1 MPNVRVYDTGRC
13 VRRVP
18 TTGVQVVEY
27 REEPGV
33 YYTISGE
40 VIDNE
45 DWPVQ
50 AGFDVVAGRRERRRR
65 ELLRE
70 AERKIA
76 EQVAAEDAAIEKTL
90 TGEENARKPRPKA
103 ADDPEES
110 APQNEV
116 HVQKGASLQAVHR
129 GGGRYRVEDAGGN
142 MIADG
147 LSKKDADQF
156 ISDAA
161 AAEEEE
167 AAAAGG

>member
-1 MPNVRVYDTGRC
+1 MPNVRVFDTGRC

-18 TTGVQVVEY
+18 TSGVQVVEY
-27 REEPGV
+27 NEQPGV

-40 VIDNE
+40 VVENE

-50 AGFDVVAGRRERRRR
+50 AGFDVVAGRKERRRR
-65 ELLRE
+65 ELMAD

-76 EQVAAEDAAIEKTL
+76 EQIAAEEAEIEKQVE
-90 TGEENARKPRPKA
+90 GEEATRKAEPTPA
-103 ADDPEES
+103 GDAQD
-110 APQNEV
+110 EV

-129 GGGRYRVEDAGGN
+129 GGGRYRVEDASGDV
-142 MIADG
+142 IADG

-167 AAAAGG
+167 AVAGG